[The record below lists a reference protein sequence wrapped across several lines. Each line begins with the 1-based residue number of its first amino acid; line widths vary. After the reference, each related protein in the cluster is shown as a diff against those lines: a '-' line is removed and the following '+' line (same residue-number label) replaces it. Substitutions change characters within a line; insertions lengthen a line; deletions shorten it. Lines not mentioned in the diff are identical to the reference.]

1 MYRNVKP
8 DIVQYPLYHQ
18 ILVNTDNKHVLT
30 PLMLKLELLLYL
42 CDLCLAAQREAGSD
56 PNSSICIMNA
66 TLSSS
71 LSGK

>member
-1 MYRNVKP
+1 
-8 DIVQYPLYHQ
+8 
-18 ILVNTDNKHVLT
+18 
-30 PLMLKLELLLYL
+30 MLKLELLLYL
-42 CDLCLAAQREAGSD
+42 CELCLAAQREAGCD

>member
-1 MYRNVKP
+1 
-8 DIVQYPLYHQ
+8 
-18 ILVNTDNKHVLT
+18 
-30 PLMLKLELLLYL
+30 MLKLELLLYL